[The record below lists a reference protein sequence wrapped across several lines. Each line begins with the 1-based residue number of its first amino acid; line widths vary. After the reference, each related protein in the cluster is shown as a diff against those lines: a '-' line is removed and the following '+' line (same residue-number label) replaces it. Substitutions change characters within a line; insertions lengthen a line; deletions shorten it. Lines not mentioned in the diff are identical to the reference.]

1 MANSRTI
8 AGICIPSGPG
18 AGTEDIC
25 ANRINSCARKTLS
38 SVLLLETP
46 KRLRRSTMNYGILA
60 QLAFLLLGAALA
72 TAGTPTGKEYHV
84 LPPVTKGN
92 LSIFPVV
99 GGPEYATAQLLTLD
113 EGLRS
118 GAVVVTEAG
127 SIQGLVR
134 PGTRIPRQSGAEVNR
149 LVLINNSDH
158 PLLLLAGELVTGGK
172 QDRVIGVD
180 RIVPPK
186 SGPIDLSVFCVEP
199 GRWVASSEHFGALK
213 SQMAQPSVRM
223 PAMAERNQQR
233 VWDQVASAIGGMSNA
248 APAAAPAMH
257 SSSSYAKAMENPE
270 VQRRVSSVAADYDG
284 LLRELR
290 KVGAKGVVVA
300 INGRITW
307 ADVFASTDL
316 LEKYWQ
322 KLIRSYAADSLT
334 TASAGGQ
341 ADQKSA
347 QLFLDQVQG
356 NREVTET
363 DPGLFRRTEI
373 SGDGYRVF
381 TLTSLVSKPEY
392 TVHIAKMSYSGT
404 GRPEFYPTD
413 FRR

>member
-1 MANSRTI
+1 MNS
-8 AGICIPSGPG
+8 
-18 AGTEDIC
+18 
-25 ANRINSCARKTLS
+25 N
-38 SVLLLETP
+38 
-46 KRLRRSTMNYGILA
+46 MLA
-60 QLAFLLLGAALA
+60 QLAFLLLGVTFAC
-72 TAGTPTGKEYHV
+72 GGNPSHSEYRV

-99 GGPEYATAQLLTLD
+99 GGAEYVTAQLLTLD

-118 GAVVVTEAG
+118 GTVVVTEAG
-127 SIQGLVR
+127 SVQGLVR
-134 PGTRIPRQSGAEVNR
+134 QGTRTPRQSRAEVNR
-149 LVLINNSDH
+149 LVLINNSDR
-158 PLLLLAGELVTGGK
+158 PLLLLAGEVVTGGK

-186 SGPIDLSVFCVEP
+186 SDPIDLSVFCVEP
-199 GRWVASSEHFGALK
+199 GRWVASSEHFGVMK

-223 PAMAERNQQR
+223 PAMAERDQQR
-233 VWDQVASAIGGMSNA
+233 VWANVASAVGGMA
-248 APAAAPAMH
+248 TAVPGAAPAMH
-257 SSSSYAKAMENPE
+257 ASTSYAKAMDNPE
-270 VQRRVSSVAADYDG
+270 VQKKVSSVVADYDG

-322 KLIRSYAADSLT
+322 KLIRSYASESLT
-334 TASAGGQ
+334 NVDVLGQ

-347 QLFLDQVQG
+347 QLFLDQLHG

-363 DPGLFRRTEI
+363 EPGLFRRTEI
-373 SGDGYRVF
+373 SGDGYKVF
-381 TLTSLVSKPEY
+381 TLTSLLSKSDY
-392 TVHIAKMSYSGT
+392 TVHLAKMSYSGSQ
-404 GRPEFYPTD
+404 RPEVYPID
-413 FRR
+413 LRR

>member
-1 MANSRTI
+1 
-8 AGICIPSGPG
+8 
-18 AGTEDIC
+18 
-25 ANRINSCARKTLS
+25 
-38 SVLLLETP
+38 
-46 KRLRRSTMNYGILA
+46 MNYSILA
-60 QLAFLLLGAALA
+60 QLAFLLISAALA
-72 TAGTPTGKEYHV
+72 TAGTPTAKEYHV
-84 LPPVTKGN
+84 LPPVIKGN
-92 LSIFPVV
+92 LSIFPIV
-99 GGPEYATAQLLTLD
+99 GGPEYSTAQLLTLD

-118 GAVVVTEAG
+118 GSVVVTEAG
-127 SIQGLVR
+127 SLRGLVR
-134 PGTRIPRQSGAEVNR
+134 PGTPIPRHSGDEVNR
-149 LVLINNSDH
+149 LVLINNSDR
-158 PLLLLAGELVTGGK
+158 PLLLLAGEVVTGGK

-199 GRWVASSEHFGALK
+199 GRWVASSDHFGALK

-223 PAMAERNQQR
+223 PAMAEQNQRQ
-233 VWDQVASAIGGMSNA
+233 VWAGVAAAAGGMAVAAPSA
-248 APAAAPAMH
+248 APAIH
-257 SSSSYAKAMENPE
+257 GTSSYAKVMANPE
-270 VQRRVSSVAADYDG
+270 VEKKVGTVAADYDG
-284 LLRELR
+284 LFRELR

-334 TASAGGQ
+334 NASDRGQ

-363 DPGLFRRTEI
+363 EPGLFRRTET
-373 SGDGYRVF
+373 SGDGYKVF
-381 TLTSLVSKPEY
+381 TLTSLVSKPDY
-392 TVHIAKMSYSGT
+392 TVHLAKMSYRGQPGIFDT
-404 GRPEFYPTD
+404 GL
-413 FRR
+413 RR

>member
-1 MANSRTI
+1 
-8 AGICIPSGPG
+8 
-18 AGTEDIC
+18 
-25 ANRINSCARKTLS
+25 
-38 SVLLLETP
+38 
-46 KRLRRSTMNYGILA
+46 MNYSILA
-60 QLAFLLLGAALA
+60 QFAFLLIGVAVAA
-72 TAGTPTGKEYHV
+72 AGTPTTKEYHV

-92 LSIFPVV
+92 LSIFPIV
-99 GGPEYATAQLLTLD
+99 GGPEYSTSQLITLD

-118 GAVVVTEAG
+118 GTVVVTEAG
-127 SIQGLVR
+127 SLRGLVR
-134 PGTRIPRQSGAEVNR
+134 PGTPIPRHSGGEVNS

-158 PLLLLAGELVTGGK
+158 PLLLLAGEVVTGGK

-186 SGPIDLSVFCVEP
+186 SDPIDLSVFCVEA
-199 GRWVASSEHFGALK
+199 GRWVASSERFGSMKA
-213 SQMAQPSVRM
+213 QMAQPSVRM
-223 PAMAERNQQR
+223 PAMAARDQQS
-233 VWDQVASAIGGMSNA
+233 VWNGVAVAAGGMAKAVPSA
-248 APAAAPAMH
+248 APAIH
-257 SSSSYAKAMENPE
+257 GTSSYASVMQNPE
-270 VQRRVSSVAADYDG
+270 VEKKVASVAADYDS

-322 KLIRSYAADSLT
+322 ELIRSYAADSLT
-334 TASAGGQ
+334 TASAGGP

-347 QLFLDQVQG
+347 QLFLDHVQG

-363 DPGLFRRTEI
+363 EPGLFRRSEI

-381 TLTSLVSKPEY
+381 TLTSLVSRPEF
-392 TVHIAKMSYSGT
+392 TVHLAKMSYE
-404 GRPEFYPTD
+404 GRPGVYSTD

>member
-1 MANSRTI
+1 
-8 AGICIPSGPG
+8 
-18 AGTEDIC
+18 
-25 ANRINSCARKTLS
+25 
-38 SVLLLETP
+38 
-46 KRLRRSTMNYGILA
+46 MNAILT
-60 QLAFLLLGAALA
+60 QFAFLMVGAALA
-72 TAGTPTGKEYHV
+72 MAGTSTEYRV

-118 GAVVVTEAG
+118 GAVVVAEAG
-127 SIQGLVR
+127 SLQGLVR

-149 LVLINNSDH
+149 LVLINNSDR
-158 PLLLLAGELVTGGK
+158 PLLLLAGEVVTGGK

-199 GRWVASSEHFGALK
+199 GRWVASSEHFGTMK

-223 PAMAERNQQR
+223 PAMADRSQQR
-233 VWDQVASAIGGMSNA
+233 VWDQVASAIGGMEQA

-257 SSSSYAKAMENPE
+257 ASTSYAKAMENPE
-270 VQRRVSSVAADYDG
+270 VQKRVGLVTADYDG
-284 LLRELR
+284 MLRELR
-290 KVGAKGVVVA
+290 KAGAKGVVVA
-300 INGRITW
+300 INGRLTW

-334 TASAGGQ
+334 TVRAGGQ

-347 QLFLDQVQG
+347 QLFLDQIQG

-363 DPGLFRRTEI
+363 EPGLFRRTEI

-392 TVHIAKMSYSGT
+392 TVHIAKMSYSRAE
-404 GRPEFYPTD
+404 RPDFYPID
-413 FRR
+413 LRRY